1 MASPRSCR
9 DVCASVREGGRGL
22 ATVVSGVVTGR
33 LMSCLTTDLAKPDAG
48 RLLYVVV
55 GVFCSVSL
63 SGALVCIC
71 GKACLG
77 KALCCLPHPLMN
89 AAVKE
94 LASLSL
100 SLEAR
105 CSYVPHCPTVSLRDD
120 RYACT
125 VMPGEG
131 QCLSL
136 A

>member
-1 MASPRSCR
+1 MLWQVPARVGMFAPVYGR
-9 DVCASVREGGRGL
+9 AGGRGL
-22 ATVVSGVVTGR
+22 AATVVSGVVTGR

-100 SLEAR
+100 SF
-105 CSYVPHCPTVSLRDD
+105 SLWKR
-120 RYACT
+120 AA
-125 VMPGEG
+125 VMSPP
-131 QCLSL
+131 
-136 A
+136 APPFR